1 MTELRRYTTDAAS
14 KSLGTAKKYKGGLTG
29 ARKKDKELKRPY
41 GCRRDFVV
49 WKNEERVKG

>member
-14 KSLGTAKKYKGGLTG
+14 KSLGTEKKYKGGLTG
-29 ARKKDKELKRPY
+29 AWKEDKELKRPY
-41 GCRRDFVV
+41 GCRREFVV